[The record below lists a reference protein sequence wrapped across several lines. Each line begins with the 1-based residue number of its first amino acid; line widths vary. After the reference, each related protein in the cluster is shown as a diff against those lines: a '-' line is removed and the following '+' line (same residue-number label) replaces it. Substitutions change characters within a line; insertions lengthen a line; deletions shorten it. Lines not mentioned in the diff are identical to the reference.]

1 MRASIFGALAS
12 LLLAAAPLACSRND
26 VLDLAMHAAPR
37 PPGPA
42 SSVTGEARVGERM
55 LLSGDLHCHV
65 QPPDAS
71 HHVSRELPAT
81 IALAENEHL
90 DFVVLSPHVPARF
103 FADAAERAWVEETQ
117 RDLRDRLAR
126 APHRTIVVPGFEYTD
141 HRYGHVGAAFADVAQ
156 VMADLDASGVDLVA
170 HPEAFFARWVARGG
184 VLVVNHPV
192 QRPMPAGPVMA
203 LRYDMSFRALLGVPA
218 PPEMRWIAEHAQLYE
233 TWNASIAHLRDH
245 LLLADGERSRREAT
259 HLLDVAARARGPSG
273 RAVGAAGGSDSHGAW
288 LRATTWVLAKERS
301 GASVRDALVEG
312 RTCVGG
318 PEACTLQARRSGDGG
333 ASWAGIGDEL
343 DKTDAVDVRAG
354 GSLATTFVVDGERV
368 ATAEPGQVVRLPI
381 RRERCALLRAITGAS
396 WSSHVRIGCAR

>member
-1 MRASIFGALAS
+1 MRATPLAALAS
-12 LLLAAAPLACSRND
+12 ALLAGAGVSCTRSD

-37 PPGPA
+37 PAAPP
-42 SSVTGEARVGERM
+42 SSVTGEARVGERI

-65 QPPDAS
+65 QPPDAA

-81 IALAENEHL
+81 IALAESEHL
-90 DFVVLSPHVPARF
+90 DFVVLTPHVPARF
-103 FADAAERAWVEETQ
+103 FTDAAERAWVEETQ

-126 APHRTIVVPGFEYTD
+126 APHGPIFVPGFEYTD
-141 HRYGHVGAAFADVAQ
+141 HRYGHVGAGFADVAQ

-233 TWNASIAHLRDH
+233 TWNASIAYLRDH
-245 LLLADGERSRREAT
+245 LLLSDGDRSRREAT

-301 GASVRDALVEG
+301 GAAVRDALAEG

-318 PEACTLQARRSGDGG
+318 PGACTLQVRRGGDVG
-333 ASWAGIGDEL
+333 APWLGVGDEL
-343 DKTDAVDVRAG
+343 EATVAVDVRAG
-354 GSLATTFVVDGERV
+354 GREATTFVVDGERV
-368 ATAEPGQVVRLPI
+368 ASAEPGQVVRLALRPG
-381 RRERCALLRAITGAS
+381 RCALVRAITGSS
-396 WSSHVRIGCAR
+396 WSSHVRVGCAR